1 MCFVENHVHQ
11 VGVELQFTMQPMT
24 KIQNNKLAEMVTRRK
39 STTIVKAKFDP
50 QIKMS
55 TKDIGPDEGTF

>member
-1 MCFVENHVHQ
+1 MD
-11 VGVELQFTMQPMT
+11 LQFTMQPMT
-24 KIQNNKLAEMVTRRK
+24 KIQINKLAEMVTRRK